1 MEVHRLKTAAL
12 LKFPTRWWH
21 NTALLELPGT
31 RPVWSLG
38 SFIII
43 FRSCLLRKKTLACAS
58 GALGSRKEQHGYLSL
73 ALGGSQLF
81 KSGCKV
87 GRGNNVLEQSDAG
100 SYWPN
105 VLQKVKLA

>member
-1 MEVHRLKTAAL
+1 MVAQHSPTGAAWYQ
-12 LKFPTRWWH
+12 TR
-21 NTALLELPGT
+21 
-31 RPVWSLG
+31 VVLG
-38 SFIII
+38 KLFIII

-81 KSGCKV
+81 KSGCNV

-105 VLQKVKLA
+105 VLQKVKFA

>member
-1 MEVHRLKTAAL
+1 MVAQHS
-12 LKFPTRWWH
+12 PTGVAWYQ
-21 NTALLELPGT
+21 T
-31 RPVWSLG
+31 RVVLG
-38 SFIII
+38 KLFIII